1 MYFDAQS
8 TLGIRIA
15 ESSASVCSISLH
27 LIVCKAIAPA
37 DTSPAVYESFSA
49 AHSRQCVNTVCLQ
62 SQSFWWVCGGTPGK
76 VLPYGA

>member
-1 MYFDAQS
+1 MYFDVHIY

-15 ESSASVCSISLH
+15 ESSASVCSILLH
-27 LIVCKAIAPA
+27 LIVSKAIAPA

-49 AHSRQCVNTVCLQ
+49 PHSHQYVNIVCLQ

-76 VLPYGA
+76 VFSLL